1 MTCGSLNLR
10 SRASL
15 KTLVYCHVMRA
26 SSARVS
32 GLLLTY
38 VRISVGVSARLLGMA
53 LISISGEGGVAEMR
67 VDGEQRRMF
76 QGLAMLLMGGML
88 KRR

>member
-1 MTCGSLNLR
+1 MHGSLSPR

-15 KTLVYCHVMRA
+15 KTLAYCHVMCA

-53 LISISGEGGVAEMR
+53 LISISGKGGVAEMR
-67 VDGEQRRMF
+67 VDGEQQRVF
-76 QGLAMLLMGGML
+76 QGLAMLLMGGMS
-88 KRR
+88 KRQ